1 MTSVCSKE
9 HPSQEDPADW
19 NRTQSSQEE
28 LPVTTNYNKITCY
41 TAVELVCINFFYLN
55 MAFVPRVPDSKRGL
69 KFVTHRLHQEKQL
82 YIFCWIFLVNYY
94 TCKIVYPPVNVSP
107 GLYIV

>member
-28 LPVTTNYNKITCY
+28 LPTIYQHNTIGN
-41 TAVELVCINFFYLN
+41 
-55 MAFVPRVPDSKRGL
+55 
-69 KFVTHRLHQEKQL
+69 
-82 YIFCWIFLVNYY
+82 
-94 TCKIVYPPVNVSP
+94 
-107 GLYIV
+107 